1 MDLKSL
7 ETELLKLSPKDKA
20 AIAYMLLENIED
32 DESVDFEEVRIT
44 EVLQRYSQLTE
55 EQKKL
60 ILYSYQQ
67 SESENNLISHKAVIS
82 NIKNEL

>member
-32 DESVDFEEVRIT
+32 DESVDFEEVRVT